1 MKKTLRRIFYR
12 SIDNKEISYKNLNDF
27 MKNKIVYLIDVRSGQ
42 EYEEG
47 HLNGAINIPLF
58 NIEKEIGNVVRNKND
73 IIILYCSS
81 GNRSKEAKKIL
92 ENMGYQEVYNLKG
105 GIDRVWIK

>member
-1 MKKTLRRIFYR
+1 
-12 SIDNKEISYKNLNDF
+12 

-81 GNRSKEAKKIL
+81 GNRSKEAKMIL
-92 ENMGYQEVYNLKG
+92 ENLGYQEVYNLKG

>member
-1 MKKTLRRIFYR
+1 M
-12 SIDNKEISYKNLNDF
+12 
-27 MKNKIVYLIDVRSGQ
+27 
-42 EYEEG
+42 
-47 HLNGAINIPLF
+47 NGAINIPLF

>member
-12 SIDNKEISYKNLNDF
+12 IIDNKEISYKNLNEF
-27 MKNKIVYLIDVRSGQ
+27 MKNKIVFLIDVRSNQ

-47 HLNGAINIPLF
+47 HLNGAINISLF
-58 NIEKEIGNVVRNKND
+58 NIERNIVNVVKDKND

-81 GNRSKEAKKIL
+81 GSRSKEAKKIL
-92 ENMGYQEVYNLKG
+92 ENLGYQEVYNLKG